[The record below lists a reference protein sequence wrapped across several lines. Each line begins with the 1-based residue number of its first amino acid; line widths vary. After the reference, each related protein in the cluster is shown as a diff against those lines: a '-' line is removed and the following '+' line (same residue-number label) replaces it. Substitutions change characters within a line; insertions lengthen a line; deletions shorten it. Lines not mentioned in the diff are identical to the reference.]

1 MFFYL
6 DLGEKVI
13 IATKMSG
20 INVLIN
26 LFLFQYQIDIFCQ
39 VIAIVSAEDLD
50 FGLNG
55 EVVYMIELEEHSPFQ
70 IDSRSESLIHSVL
83 FLLKEK
89 SCYMYN
95 LYYTIFILSS
105 KKVTPFFNYYQ
116 MIRRFLF
123 NRYRWYSILCQS
135 TGF

>member
-1 MFFYL
+1 
-6 DLGEKVI
+6 
-13 IATKMSG
+13 MSR

-39 VIAIVSAEDLD
+39 VIAIVRAEDLD

-55 EVVYMIELEEHSPFQ
+55 EVVYMIELKEHSPFQ

-89 SCYMYN
+89 SCYMYIVN

-116 MIRRFLF
+116 MIWRILF

>member
-1 MFFYL
+1 
-6 DLGEKVI
+6 
-13 IATKMSG
+13 MSG

-50 FGLNG
+50 LGLNG

-89 SCYMYN
+89 SCYMYIVN
-95 LYYTIFILSS
+95 LHYTIFILSS
-105 KKVTPFFNYYQ
+105 KKVTPFFYYYQ
-116 MIRRFLF
+116 MIRRILF

>member
-1 MFFYL
+1 
-6 DLGEKVI
+6 
-13 IATKMSG
+13 MSR

-50 FGLNG
+50 LGLNG

-89 SCYMYN
+89 SCYMYIVN

-116 MIRRFLF
+116 MIWRILF

>member
-1 MFFYL
+1 
-6 DLGEKVI
+6 
-13 IATKMSG
+13 MSG

-55 EVVYMIELEEHSPFQ
+55 EVVYMIELKEHSPFQ

-89 SCYMYN
+89 SCYMYIVN

-116 MIRRFLF
+116 MIWRILF